1 MLSKV
6 HCNALV
12 DNCIQNSHL
21 GKYIIIPTGY
31 MVETL
36 VYTWQLSQ
44 QCKTTTMTNHKQCS
58 SRLHFQHFIAEY
70 TVPNSR
76 CSPILHCR
84 LKFASA
90 RPCVPK
96 KTLLKLFFFNFTNDN
111 IPDPPRADS
120 DDFTSTIH
128 VYKCK
133 NRDGN
138 DVIRSFLLSTP
149 FKNILERQHPC

>member
-90 RPCVPK
+90 LENNLSYCMPSSVKVSSK
-96 KTLLKLFFFNFTNDN
+96 KKINKKPSSKKQANAKLPFFL
-111 IPDPPRADS
+111 
-120 DDFTSTIH
+120 
-128 VYKCK
+128 
-133 NRDGN
+133 
-138 DVIRSFLLSTP
+138 SF
-149 FKNILERQHPC
+149 